1 MALHQHVARVRDRF
15 YPQTDG
21 STLKDTRTLKLNTS
35 AYVRIFRKIE
45 YAYDTFRTQTWIYL
59 ETQRVEARKM

>member
-45 YAYDTFRTQTWIYL
+45 YAYDTFCAL
-59 ETQRVEARKM
+59 A